1 MVDYSNGKIYRLYCN
16 ITKKCYVGSTTQ
28 SLSKRLSQHKQNY
41 KCFLNGKYHFVS
53 SFEILENNDYVIVLI
68 ENYECKNKEELFKR
82 ERFYIE
88 QMECV
93 NQQLPI
99 RSNKEWVEDNK
110 EKIKEYRKNYYIN
123 NREKYLDIKK
133 QNYQNNRDKI
143 LDYVKQYAVTNQE
156 LIKEYRKKCYEE
168 NKQIYK
174 ERNKTYRENN
184 KEKIKQMKK
193 AYAEKNKDKIREK
206 NKKYREQ
213 NKDKIRERKKQ
224 YYERTKLSKSSISTT
239 TII

>member
-28 SLSKRLSQHKQNY
+28 SLSQRLSQHKQNY

-53 SFEILENNDYVIVLI
+53 SFEILENNDYVIILI

-88 QMECV
+88 QIECV
-93 NQQLPI
+93 NQQMPI
-99 RSNKEWVEDNK
+99 RSKKEWAEDNK
-110 EKIKEYRKNYYIN
+110 EKLQEYHKVHYIN
-123 NREKYLDIKK
+123 NREKYIDRKH
-133 QNYQNNRDKI
+133 QYYQNNRDKI
-143 LDYVKQYAVTNQE
+143 LDYAKQYTVTNQD
-156 LIKEYRKKCYEE
+156 LIKEYRKKHYEE

-174 ERNKTYRENN
+174 ERSKIYREKN

-193 AYAEKNKDKIREK
+193 AYAEKNKDKIREQK
-206 NKKYREQ
+206 KKYR
-213 NKDKIRERKKQ
+213 
-224 YYERTKLSKSSISTT
+224 ERTKLSKSSISTT